1 MPLAPDIP
9 EEGRELVLAKLVAS
23 LIGVPPD
30 EVFQRA
36 ERERRRWTRIRNGV
50 IAALAVLALFST
62 AAALYARRHQ
72 LKTNEA
78 FLDATL
84 DRFTHLVNRAVALGK
99 SYSVPVSVS
108 LGFLE
113 EAEGML
119 QVMSEYGR
127 PTPKL
132 KYRRAIMLRA
142 FADNYST
149 LGRTSEWERRSL
161 EAKAIM
167 TELAALDPGNDE
179 WASELA
185 LAHER
190 YGNLLAATGQLDDAL
205 VQYTSYVQRMKL
217 LVERDPAA
225 SWRQRDL
232 SVAYEKVGDV
242 LKDQGNLPEALK
254 AYRDSLA
261 IRERLAK
268 ADPGNAGWQ
277 RDFSVSYEKVGDV
290 LKDQGNLT
298 EALKAYRDSLAI
310 AERLAKADPGN
321 AGWQRDLSVAYEKVG
336 DVLKDQGNLT
346 EALKAYRDSLAI
358 RERLAKADPG
368 NAGWQRDLS
377 VAYEKVGDVL
387 KDQGNL
393 PEALKAYRDS
403 LAIRERLAKA
413 DPAMRDGSAIVS
425 WKVGD
430 VLKDQET

>member
-1 MPLAPDIP
+1 MLCSPASAKSHYVNEEIRLFKHRHPDRRVVPVILAGKPNTAQECFPPALRFELDAGGQVTDQPADVPLAPDIP

-62 AAALYARRHQ
+62 AAALYARHQ

-84 DRFTHLVNRAVALGK
+84 DRFTHLVNRAVALGE
-99 SYSVPVSVS
+99 SYSVPVAVS

-167 TELAALDPGNDE
+167 MELVPSIPATMNG
-179 WASELA
+179 
-185 LAHER
+185 HR
-190 YGNLLAATGQLDDAL
+190 NLRL
-205 VQYTSYVQRMKL
+205 RMSGMGISSL
-217 LVERDPAA
+217 P
-225 SWRQRDL
+225 
-232 SVAYEKVGDV
+232 KV
-242 LKDQGNLPEALK
+242 
-254 AYRDSLA
+254 SLMTPSFN
-261 IRERLAK
+261 IRVMSN
-268 ADPGNAGWQ
+268 G
-277 RDFSVSYEKVGDV
+277 
-290 LKDQGNLT
+290 
-298 EALKAYRDSLAI
+298 
-310 AERLAKADPGN
+310 
-321 AGWQRDLSVAYEKVG
+321 
-336 DVLKDQGNLT
+336 
-346 EALKAYRDSLAI
+346 
-358 RERLAKADPG
+358 
-368 NAGWQRDLS
+368 
-377 VAYEKVGDVL
+377 
-387 KDQGNL
+387 
-393 PEALKAYRDS
+393 
-403 LAIRERLAKA
+403 
-413 DPAMRDGSAIVS
+413 
-425 WKVGD
+425 
-430 VLKDQET
+430 